1 MDKFNSNYTKFEDQD
16 DSLYMSVEEDNDNI
30 NYASNDDD
38 TNNNSIN
45 DDINNNSIN
54 DATKGDANKFNTSIN
69 RQINES
75 STFRSINLQE
85 PSENHHNIWSPN
97 FDNSWNLP
105 KKKSYY
111 DTEKMSDSID
121 ETKESLKKNLIN
133 LNERKSKLNN
143 IESISDMLDV
153 NAAKFQSNSRKLK
166 YEIIS
171 KYAFHTICIVLLILF
186 IITLIVIIVKS

>member
-1 MDKFNSNYTKFEDQD
+1 MDNFNSNYTKFEDQD
-16 DSLYMSVEEDNDNI
+16 DSLYMSVEEDNDNF
-30 NYASNDDD
+30 NYASNDA
-38 TNNNSIN
+38 TNNSIN

-54 DATKGDANKFNTSIN
+54 DATKDDANKFNTSIN

-85 PSENHHNIWSPN
+85 PNNTHHDIWSPN

-111 DTEKMSDSID
+111 DTDKMSDSID

-171 KYAFHTICIVLLILF
+171 KYAFHTICIVLLIIF

>member
-1 MDKFNSNYTKFEDQD
+1 MDNFNSNYTKFEDQD

-85 PSENHHNIWSPN
+85 PTDNHHDIWSPN

-171 KYAFHTICIVLLILF
+171 KYAFHTICIVLLIIF

>member
-85 PSENHHNIWSPN
+85 PTDNHHDIWSPN

-171 KYAFHTICIVLLILF
+171 KYAFHTICIVLLIIF

>member
-54 DATKGDANKFNTSIN
+54 DATKGDANKFNRSIN

-171 KYAFHTICIVLLILF
+171 KYAFHTICIVLLIIF